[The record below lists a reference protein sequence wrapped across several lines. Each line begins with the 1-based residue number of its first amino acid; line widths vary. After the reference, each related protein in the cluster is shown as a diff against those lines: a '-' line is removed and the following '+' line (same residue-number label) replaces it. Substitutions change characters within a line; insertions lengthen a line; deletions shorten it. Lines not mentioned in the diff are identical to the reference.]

1 MSKRES
7 HGKQSLCITLRA
19 SSATGGVKCG
29 TTTTTTSYLLS
40 YLLSSFMTSGLLAFV
55 DDMSSSDQVRKG
67 WQIGGRR

>member
-40 YLLSSFMTSGLLAFV
+40 YLLSSFMTSGLLAFI
-55 DDMSSSDQVRKG
+55 DDVNSSDGAGSIVG
-67 WQIGGRR
+67 CM